1 MTYSG
6 AQIAGEGASKDEEII
21 DKVLKSRDKN
31 TFELVV
37 ERFKKPVMTI
47 AYRMTG
53 NYEASVEIAQ
63 ETFIKAWSYLR
74 SYRHEMRFSSW
85 LFKIAANEARDFLTQ
100 RHREIEHESPLEDK
114 VAAQFQNNWEE
125 KAEGGLMVQSLL
137 SDLREPYK
145 TAVILRFME
154 DLTYEEIAAIMECSI
169 EQVKNYL
176 FRGKKYLLTLA
187 REGTHGQ

>member
-1 MTYSG
+1 MNHITPE
-6 AQIAGEGASKDEEII
+6 IAGEGASRDEEII
-21 DKVLKSRDKN
+21 ERVLKSRDKN

-37 ERFKKPVMTI
+37 ERYKKPVMTI

-53 NYEASVEIAQ
+53 DYEGSVEIAQ

-74 SYRHEMRFSSW
+74 SYRREMRFSSW
-85 LFKIAANEARDFLTQ
+85 LFKIAANQANDFLA
-100 RHREIEHESPLEDK
+100 RRRRNIERESPLEDK
-114 VAAQFQNNWEE
+114 ESVQPQNNWQE
-125 KAEGGLMVQSLL
+125 KAEGGILVQSLL
-137 SDLREPYK
+137 NELREPYK

-154 DLTYEEIAAIMECSI
+154 DLTYEEIGQIMECSI

-176 FRGKKYLLTLA
+176 FRGRKYLLTLA

>member
-1 MTYSG
+1 MNHS
-6 AQIAGEGASKDEEII
+6 APEIAGEGASRDEEII
-21 DKVLKSRDKN
+21 ERVLKSRDKN

-37 ERFKKPVMTI
+37 ERYKKPVMTI

-53 NYEASVEIAQ
+53 DYEGSVEIAQ

-74 SYRHEMRFSSW
+74 SYRREMRFSSW
-85 LFKIAANEARDFLTQ
+85 LFKIAANQANDFLA
-100 RHREIEHESPLEDK
+100 RRRRNIEHESPLEDK
-114 VAAQFQNNWEE
+114 ESVQPQNNWQE
-125 KAEGGLMVQSLL
+125 KTEGGILVQSLL
-137 SDLREPYK
+137 NELREPYK

-154 DLTYEEIAAIMECSI
+154 DLTYEEIGQIMECSI

-176 FRGKKYLLTLA
+176 FRGRKYLLTLA